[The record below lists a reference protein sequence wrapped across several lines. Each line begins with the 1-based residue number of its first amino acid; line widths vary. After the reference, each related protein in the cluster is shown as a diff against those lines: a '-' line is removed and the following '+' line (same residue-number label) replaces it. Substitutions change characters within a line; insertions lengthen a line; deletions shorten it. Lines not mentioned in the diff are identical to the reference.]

1 MRGIKLPNFKSYH
14 VATTIRTVWY
24 WQRNR
29 HVDQWDRIQ
38 NPEIDPHKYGEIIFG
53 KVQLNEGNIVF
64 STNVAGTIG
73 YPQAKDEP

>member
-1 MRGIKLPNFKSYH
+1 M
-14 VATTIRTVWY
+14 
-24 WQRNR
+24 
-29 HVDQWDRIQ
+29 DQWDRIQ